1 MNAPLF
7 KIKEFLDL
15 NHNLNLA
22 VCQFNLSKS
31 VVLVGL

>member
-22 VCQFNLSKS
+22 VCQFVFQSLT
-31 VVLVGL
+31 